1 MILRRSAAQ
10 KPAQGVSTGRG
21 SSKSPCVT
29 AKTPQGR
36 RRNQPST
43 PAAAHGSQQR
53 AATRFVFAAYEADD
67 LIRSA
72 SPGFSCALAHGLGA
86 ASRPL
91 ATPPEGRARRR
102 RTNELR
108 PGGRDA
114 RREPLARGPGR
125 ALCADVI
132 DFKLRANTS
141 QRPRRR
147 RGGAAVARRRAR
159 DAPARSMSVFT
170 GRALRAGQGGEKR
183 ALPRHRVGLRRLAMN
198 AARNDSRV
206 GRSRVGRSPPRLCEA
221 GPRAYSVEAARGTA
235 AAATRINPRRRATT
249 TRRTPRFRRP
259 RASNPVRASNPRQV
273 PRGQARG
280 RDGREP
286 RPRPRDQPGRDGGGL
301 RPARTSSGLDRE
313 IRGRSR
319 RRVAATPRLP
329 APPSGRRRAGA
340 DVLIMCRKGDVPG
353 RA

>member
-1 MILRRSAAQ
+1 MILRRSAARR
-10 KPAQGVSTGRG
+10 PAQGVSTGRG

-29 AKTPQGR
+29 AKTPQGKH
-36 RRNQPST
+36 NQPST
-43 PAAAHGSQQR
+43 LAAAHGSQQR

-125 ALCADVI
+125 ALCADII
-132 DFKLRANTS
+132 DFDL
-141 QRPRRR
+141 P
-147 RGGAAVARRRAR
+147 GGAAVARRRAR
-159 DAPARSMSVFT
+159 DAPARSMTVFT

-235 AAATRINPRRRATT
+235 AAAARINPRRRATT
-249 TRRTPRFRRP
+249 RRTPLGFD
-259 RASNPVRASNPRQV
+259 ALA
-273 PRGQARG
+273 
-280 RDGREP
+280 
-286 RPRPRDQPGRDGGGL
+286 L
-301 RPARTSSGLDRE
+301 RTQ
-313 IRGRSR
+313 
-319 RRVAATPRLP
+319 
-329 APPSGRRRAGA
+329 
-340 DVLIMCRKGDVPG
+340 
-353 RA
+353 